1 MGRLNEKSHFRHYHR
16 KWLSFI
22 LAVKKEIQNVHACA
36 GFRPVKLRIA
46 AVCTGYGNEFFVLD
60 IKNFGKVAA
69 GGLHLIGNVAFTAA
83 FGADILFL
91 FHGMKTSLF
100 VARYG
105 KPF

>member
-1 MGRLNEKSHFRHYHR
+1 MKEAISDVLSSEMA
-16 KWLSFI
+16 SFI

-46 AVCTGYGNEFFVLD
+46 AVCAGYGDKSFILH

-69 GGLHLIGNVAFTAA
+69 GGLYLIGNVAFTAA

-91 FHGMKTSLF
+91 FHGMKSSLF
-100 VARYG
+100 VACYG
-105 KPF
+105 KSF